1 MCRPVRNTCMVM
13 PSLEAALELEKE
25 GFSVGVVN
33 CRFVKPLDEKLVKYG
48 RSAGKVLIVEENI
61 RQGGL
66 AGAILEGFS
75 DSGVSDLLVRRLGLP
90 DAFVEHGSVDM
101 LRHQCGLDKE
111 GILKEARALCQIGR
125 AVSSPMVG

>member
-1 MCRPVRNTCMVM
+1 M
-13 PSLEAALELEKE
+13 PSLEAALALEKE

-33 CRFVKPLDEKLVKYG
+33 CRFVKPLDEKLVSYG
-48 RSAGKVLIVEENI
+48 RATGKVLIVEENI

-66 AGAILEGFS
+66 AGAILELFS

-90 DAFVEHGSVDM
+90 DGFVEHGSIDV

-111 GILKEARALCQIGR
+111 GILKEARASCQVR
-125 AVSSPMVG
+125 RSVSSLMVG